1 METIPSPV
9 YIGILILMWA
19 FAGIRGGPFPL
30 KLVTLYSAFFILCSI
45 SGHLAEQLIIPLQAH
60 VIIQCMLI
68 CVLYDTAKKGRSI
81 KAVNHMCYVLFGFM
95 GLVFYSYALHLNY
108 DNLFYQTQNTLLNV
122 HNLFS
127 VILEMYM
134 IWLLVEVIDGAR
146 GDPIYTRL
154 LAVILYG
161 LSVFAQNREAFN
173 YQKENQGIEDA

>member
-1 METIPSPV
+1 
-9 YIGILILMWA
+9 MWA

-30 KLVTLYSAFFILCSI
+30 KICTLYSAFFIL
-45 SGHLAEQLIIPLQAH
+45 GVTTNYLVEQEIIPLQAH
-60 VIIQCMLI
+60 VIAQCLLI
-68 CVLYDTAKKGRSI
+68 CVLYDVARKGKSI
-81 KAVNHMCYVLFGFM
+81 KAVNQMCYVLFGFM

-154 LAVILYG
+154 LAVVLYG

-173 YQKENQGIEDA
+173 YQEENQGLENA